1 MTIATNWPVAISLTA
16 KLEAKFESSSR
27 GTSATGTAKRT
38 NAKFLIACGMQ
49 LITILVMLTRALI
62 NKSIVL

>member
-1 MTIATNWPVAISLTA
+1 MTIATMRHVTISLTA
-16 KLEAKFESSSR
+16 KIKAKFGSSSR
-27 GTSATGTAKRT
+27 GTSATGAAKRT

-62 NKSIVL
+62 NKQFVL